1 MSKRNL
7 DADAVAEPKTK
18 KPRSASEGDEY
29 WDDEDELTQICAA
42 ADEEQE
48 EYQRRKKDKKEIYCV
63 CVLDESKNRKVIDLT
78 GAPVVRY
85 GTLLTPRQ
93 ERLCRGDA
101 RYVSVSD
108 LVTQYEEQMNFRYYF
123 VEDEEKKKWCIDLDM
138 RWFKS
143 CDKEKKIEQLVLAIQ
158 SKRDILTVQLI
169 KEERENV

>member
-18 KPRSASEGDEY
+18 KPKL
-29 WDDEDELTQICAA
+29 DD
-42 ADEEQE
+42 
-48 EYQRRKKDKKEIYCV
+48 
-63 CVLDESKNRKVIDLT
+63 RKV

-143 CDKEKKIEQLVLAIQ
+143 CDKKEKIEQLVLAIQ